1 MNSGLATTLGLCLC
15 LAVPAWGQG
24 MDRSVMG
31 PATSIFP
38 APSLQGS
45 VTATGPRWPSAQSRG
60 EKILRQMEKGT
71 LAAGDFATY
80 APVGSAVDALK
91 DAALK
96 DADTLRQVQK
106 DAAKMGQE
114 GLQGLKDRFGRNPD
128 PTVRGALDETRRKIT
143 AEVDDVGKQADRAA
157 AQGGFLSKLGT
168 ALNILDFVSVAA
180 QGAAYLAEGDT
191 TGAAGV
197 MANEIAKKTSEGVG
211 ALVTSFVP
219 GGPVFGSWAGSKV
232 WEDNIKPVI
241 DAREQALREAEL
253 RRAVSNKPWLV
264 PKQFID
270 GTGRVRDLEA
280 DQYVERGSGLVRRR
294 TPEEQAGFERSEY
307 ASWRNA
313 RTWEE
318 IDKDHAEG
326 KIDDDRLMELQI
338 SYGQRNLAEPWQP
351 PGVTFLPP
359 DDSTDATDAQPTEEL
374 PAVDDRIAGLT
385 PVQMTAT
392 GSMTETFTDWGEITT
407 TFEFAFWNLGVLSPQ
422 HGQAV
427 LKITSSY
434 EGSRVL
440 LGQFSGGPNGTLTFV
455 DEDGGSQTFRVRN
468 GTELIAE
475 VERLVD
481 NGTNVETITLT
492 LPLSPLSAFDGWPD
506 DLK

>member
-1 MNSGLATTLGLCLC
+1 MTRWLVTTLGVCLC
-15 LAVPAWGQG
+15 LAGPAWSQG

-31 PATSIFP
+31 PSTSIFP

-45 VTATGPRWPSAQSRG
+45 VAATGPRWPSAQSRG
-60 EKILRQMEKGT
+60 EKILRQIEQGT

-96 DADTLRQVQK
+96 DADSLRQLQK

-114 GLQGLKDRFGRNPD
+114 GMAGLKDRFGRNAD
-128 PTVRGALDETRRKIT
+128 PKVHTALDETRRKIT
-143 AEVDDVGKQADRAA
+143 AEVDEVGKQADRAA

-168 ALNILDFVSVAA
+168 ALQILDFVSVAA

-197 MANEIAKKTSEGVG
+197 MANEIAKKTAEGVG

-219 GGPVFGSWAGSKV
+219 GGPVFGSWAGNKV

-253 RRAVSNKPWLV
+253 RRAVLNKPWLV

-270 GTGRVRDLEA
+270 STGRVRDLEA

-307 ASWRNA
+307 ARWRDA
-313 RTWEE
+313 RTWEQ
-318 IDKDHAEG
+318 IHKDHAEG
-326 KIDDDRLMELQI
+326 KIDDDRLMELRI
-338 SYGQRNLAEPWQP
+338 SYGQRSLAEPWQP
-351 PGVTFLPP
+351 PGVAFLPP
-359 DDSTDATDAQPTEEL
+359 DEPDNADPTEEA
-374 PAVDDRIAGLT
+374 PDVDDRIAGLT
-385 PVQMTAT
+385 PVQVTAT
-392 GSMTETFTDWGEITT
+392 GAMTETFTDWGDIST
-407 TFEFAFWNLGVLSPQ
+407 TFEFAFWNLGTLSPQ

-434 EGSRVL
+434 EGSFVL

-455 DEDGGSQTFRVRN
+455 DEDGGNQTFRLRN

-475 VERLVD
+475 VERLVN
-481 NGTNVETITLT
+481 NGTEVEPITLT
-492 LPLSPLSAFDGWPD
+492 LPLSPPSAFDGWPD